1 MSALR
6 RDARGEYVFRV
17 DENNRVRRTAVTSGV
32 RLIDKV
38 EVRAGLEAEQRVVAR
53 GFIGLTDGQPV
64 QPVDESNRG
73 RSDGA

>member
-1 MSALR
+1 MKIVRA
-6 RDARGEYVFRV
+6 AP
-17 DENNRVRRTAVTSGV
+17 NRVRRTAVTSGV

-38 EVRAGLEAEQRVVAR
+38 EVRAGLETGQRLVAR
-53 GFIGLTDGQPV
+53 CFIGLTDGQPV